1 MLRRCMKARTALPSV
16 GSLLFTMQTLALP
29 GIFFLSAVGVVT
41 LCRAVFGV
49 TILDQFKRVL
59 NSIQVRSYL

>member
-1 MLRRCMKARTALPSV
+1 
-16 GSLLFTMQTLALP
+16 MQTLALP